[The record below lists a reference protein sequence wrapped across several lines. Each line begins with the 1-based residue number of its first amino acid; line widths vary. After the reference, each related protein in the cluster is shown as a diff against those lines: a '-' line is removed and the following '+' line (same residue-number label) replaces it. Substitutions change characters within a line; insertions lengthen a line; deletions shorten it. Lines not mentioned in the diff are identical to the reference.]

1 MYTKNLHK
9 EIILIILRWAYGQ
22 DKNRLVKYSEEDPA
36 INNYALNV
44 AHVEDLEH
52 CVGQYNDR
60 TLCYFFGPLRNYKE
74 FGDVLR
80 VFGQQQRSGTDQ

>member
-44 AHVEDLEH
+44 AHVDLEH
-52 CVGQYNDR
+52 YVSQ
-60 TLCYFFGPLRNYKE
+60 
-74 FGDVLR
+74 
-80 VFGQQQRSGTDQ
+80 